1 MAAAFHGVLMTTHAL
16 RGLESEVN
24 PVRLAELTRGLAYW
38 AATYQPLPGAPRQAE
53 QGEAL
58 TLLLGAVPLGAG
70 PSPGAIDAGVARRTR
85 GDAAFAELVSR
96 PRAVEADAVAPLA
109 AAGARAL
116 LAHPDLPIVFV
127 HAITGPVAFRT
138 LRRWVDAALVER
150 SIDYLWQA
158 VAGLFVTFTRT
169 PMVQAAAPGPV
180 PDRRRLI
187 ESALDSRDEHAI
199 KVVEAA
205 LVEESISGG
214 GLVACAAEFAC
225 HRIRAMR

>member
-1 MAAAFHGVLMTTHAL
+1 MSG
-16 RGLESEVN
+16 
-24 PVRLAELTRGLAYW
+24 W
-38 AATYQPLPGAPRQAE
+38 
-53 QGEAL
+53 
-58 TLLLGAVPLGAG
+58 
-70 PSPGAIDAGVARRTR
+70 
-85 GDAAFAELVSR
+85 
-96 PRAVEADAVAPLA
+96 RA
-109 AAGARAL
+109 
-116 LAHPDLPIVFV
+116 
-127 HAITGPVAFRT
+127 
-138 LRRWVDAALVER
+138 AALVER